1 MRIINLAIKDLT
13 QLLREKST
21 FLFSLIMPIAFTFL
35 FGFIFGG
42 TGSSDAEDIR
52 LPVGILV
59 EDSDGYTSTLLAAL
73 EESDV
78 FRLVDEDSLTHQG
91 LSEQVADGDLEGG
104 LIIPE
109 GYGEQVRNGSPLSLT
124 LIMDPSNSNG
134 FSIEYSVS
142 NISNRLLRSA
152 RTAQLSVAVFQDQS
166 SFENDEAEMVFYNKS
181 FDKAFL
187 AWAAPA
193 VTTVNTFTGQDQAEE
208 KEDPFGENPYA
219 HSSPGMMI
227 QFAIA
232 GLIGAAE
239 IIVNERKTKSMQRL
253 LTTSISRIEI
263 LLGHFLSMFTMIFT
277 QIMILMIFGQFVL
290 KLGYLNAPLA
300 SLLMAF
306 TISLSVAA
314 LGLLVG
320 ALSKTPE
327 NAVVYSLIPMFVL
340 SGLGGAWMPL
350 EFTSETV
357 QTVGHFTPVAWGMD
371 GLKNIL
377 IRGQGLEA
385 TWLPAGM
392 LLIFAAIFFGLAVW
406 RFKFE

>member
-1 MRIINLAIKDLT
+1 MRILQLALKDLT
-13 QLLREKST
+13 QLTREKRT
-21 FLFSLIMPIAFTFL
+21 FFFSLIMPIAFTFL

-42 TGSSDAEDIR
+42 TENSEVEDYR

-59 EDSDGYTSTLLAAL
+59 EDNDVFTTELVAAL
-73 EESDV
+73 AGSDV
-78 FRLVDEDSLTHQG
+78 FRLVEGDTYSQSE
-91 LSEQVADGDLEGG
+91 LSEQVADGDLAGA
-104 LIIPE
+104 LVIPA
-109 GYGEQVRNGSPLSLT
+109 GYGEEVRNGSPLSLT
-124 LIMDPSNSNG
+124 LITDPSNSNG

-142 NISNRLLRSA
+142 STSNRLLRAA
-152 RTAQLSVAVFQDQS
+152 RTAQLSVNVFQAQASFDSDAAQS
-166 SFENDEAEMVFYNKS
+166 DFYTISFE
-181 FDKAFL
+181 KAVL
-187 AWAAPA
+187 AWQTPT
-193 VTTVNTFTGQDQAEE
+193 VTTVNTFTGQDQEE
-208 KEDPFGENPYA
+208 GIDPFGDNPYA

-239 IIVNERKTKSMQRL
+239 IIVNERKTRSMQRL
-253 LTTSISRIEI
+253 LTTSITRIEI
-263 LLGHFLSMFTMIFT
+263 LLGHFLSMFIMIFT

-306 TISLSVAA
+306 TISFCVAA

-327 NAVVYSLIPMFVL
+327 HAVVFSLIPMFVL

-385 TWLPAGM
+385 AWLPAGM

>member
-1 MRIINLAIKDLT
+1 
-13 QLLREKST
+13 
-21 FLFSLIMPIAFTFL
+21 
-35 FGFIFGG
+35 
-42 TGSSDAEDIR
+42 
-52 LPVGILV
+52 
-59 EDSDGYTSTLLAAL
+59 
-73 EESDV
+73 
-78 FRLVDEDSLTHQG
+78 
-91 LSEQVADGDLEGG
+91 
-104 LIIPE
+104 
-109 GYGEQVRNGSPLSLT
+109 
-124 LIMDPSNSNG
+124 
-134 FSIEYSVS
+134 
-142 NISNRLLRSA
+142 
-152 RTAQLSVAVFQDQS
+152 
-166 SFENDEAEMVFYNKS
+166 
-181 FDKAFL
+181 
-187 AWAAPA
+187 
-193 VTTVNTFTGQDQAEE
+193 
-208 KEDPFGENPYA
+208 
-219 HSSPGMMI
+219 
-227 QFAIA
+227 
-232 GLIGAAE
+232 
-239 IIVNERKTKSMQRL
+239 
-253 LTTSISRIEI
+253 
-263 LLGHFLSMFTMIFT
+263 MFTMIFT